1 MFRRKRSA
9 GNADGAG
16 PSRAVIAAASGRRR
30 RRTALLV
37 VAVAALSAV
46 GGAVVGSRLQSP
58 ADAAAEREPP
68 PASRIT
74 VPVERRVLTSRLV
87 LTGEIAYQEPTPVR
101 LGGAVDAPEG
111 QTAVVTRP
119 PVVAQELNEGDVLA
133 DISGRPVFMLV
144 GEQLMYRTLA
154 PGTTGDD
161 VTQLEE
167 ALARLGFDPGPV
179 DGLYDVATEGAVVEL
194 YTSRGYTAS
203 VPTAEDEERLQTL
216 RQAVTTGEE
225 AVRNAYNALV
235 EAQAGKPESEML
247 QLRQAV
253 DQARDGLTVARAAYQ
268 AVPLEVSA
276 AAELA
281 AVRTAEDTL
290 ELAQLQLTE
299 AEQPPDVSTEIA
311 AMEAAN
317 EGLAKAQTDL
327 AAADETIGTKI
338 AAGEVVFVPSLPL
351 TVTEVAATA
360 GGPATG
366 TLATMS
372 STASEIVGR
381 VARAD
386 VELLSVGQEATI
398 TVRGSGDSVPGTI
411 SYVGPPRQTETS
423 EDGEGQQDQG
433 SSPARLEVVVT
444 PENPDALADDVFSSV
459 RIEVQIGATD
469 GEVLVVPISAVSLA
483 ADGSSQ
489 VEIERSPI
497 TAQSPGATER
507 VTVEVGLT
515 SEGLVEISAVD
526 GELAEGDRVVVGMDD
541 SAASDAAEAADAD
554 ADADADE
561 ESDTTD
567 DGDGG

>member
-1 MFRRKRSA
+1 M
-9 GNADGAG
+9 
-16 PSRAVIAAASGRRR
+16 
-30 RRTALLV
+30 
-37 VAVAALSAV
+37 
-46 GGAVVGSRLQSP
+46 
-58 ADAAAEREPP
+58 
-68 PASRIT
+68 
-74 VPVERRVLTSRLV
+74 PVERRVLTSRLV

-101 LGGAVDAPEG
+101 LGGAVDTPEG

-133 DISGRPVFMLV
+133 DISGRPVFMLI
-144 GEQLMYRTLA
+144 GEQLMYRTMA
-154 PGTTGDD
+154 PGTNGAD
-161 VTQLEE
+161 VTQLET
-167 ALARLGFDPGPV
+167 ALDRLGFDPGPV
-179 DGLYDVATEGAVVEL
+179 DGLYDVATEAAVVEL
-194 YTSRGYTAS
+194 YTSRGYAAS
-203 VPTAEDEERLQTL
+203 VPTADDEERLQTL
-216 RQAVTTGEE
+216 REAVTTGEE
-225 AVRNAYNALV
+225 AVRTAYNALV

-268 AVPLEVSA
+268 AVPAGVSA

-299 AEQPPDVSTEIA
+299 AEAPPDVSTEIA

-327 AAADETIGTKI
+327 AAADATIGTKI

-386 VELLSVGQEATI
+386 VELLSVGQDATI

-411 SYVGPPRQTETS
+411 TYVGPPRETEVS
-423 EDGEGQQDQG
+423 EEGDGQDPNQN

-444 PENPDALADDVFSSV
+444 PEDPDALADDVFSSV

-489 VEIERSPI
+489 VEIERSPV

-515 SEGLVEISAVD
+515 SEGLVEISAID

-541 SAASDAAEAADAD
+541 SAASDASDAAAAESDAESD
-554 ADADADE
+554 AESEADE
-561 ESDTTD
+561 ESETTD